1 MRIYLYPI
9 YFLFFSLIMACS
21 ENTNTNPKV
30 SDNEQRSD
38 ESLIENEMNPKNKS
52 FDELN
57 SECDYVNETFNIIEY
72 IRKQLK
78 VEISSNINLSD
89 LNEKQKEDLCH
100 SIVITEMLKREI
112 RDRTRTYNRQ
122 TSLSRLYYSKLKI
135 CDKFYEIKSIQD
147 KLEDNLRNGE
157 LAIFIN
163 NIPKKITDRFPYNVD
178 HYLPNVTEYNL
189 TSTEEKKQEVNDNI
203 SRNSQETIQYYVEDE
218 DGWTNLRSEPKGK
231 IIKRVNNFELGKKI
245 SQNGDW
251 IQLKFDDKSVGYIH
265 KSRLVLAP

>member
-89 LNEKQKEDLCH
+89 LNEKQKEDL
-100 SIVITEMLKREI
+100 
-112 RDRTRTYNRQ
+112 
-122 TSLSRLYYSKLKI
+122 
-135 CDKFYEIKSIQD
+135 
-147 KLEDNLRNGE
+147 
-157 LAIFIN
+157 IFN
-163 NIPKKITDRFPYNVD
+163 NTF
-178 HYLPNVTEYNL
+178 
-189 TSTEEKKQEVNDNI
+189 
-203 SRNSQETIQYYVEDE
+203 
-218 DGWTNLRSEPKGK
+218 
-231 IIKRVNNFELGKKI
+231 
-245 SQNGDW
+245 
-251 IQLKFDDKSVGYIH
+251 
-265 KSRLVLAP
+265 